1 MARIRRPRGKNQQ
14 VKIGTP
20 DPDVTGAAGVEAF
33 RQLDRKLPVTATL
46 DAQIGPVKERDRGL
60 TAGEFLT
67 SAGCTQLT
75 GGRFLVSLDR
85 RRADVAGQL
94 LEVAPTPASTTAR
107 KLAQRFGPTQLT
119 GIEVAFG
126 QVNARVLELVHPV
139 PEHLRN
145 PVPGGQRV
153 RVGLAQDLHTD
164 LEDLP
169 VQLFGRLVAA
179 LLPEHP
185 RDRDPGGQ
193 RVRVVTA

>member
-20 DPDVTGAAGVEAF
+20 DPDVTGVAGVEAF
-33 RQLDRKLPVTATL
+33 RQLDRKLSITATL
-46 DAQIGPVKERDRGL
+46 DAQIGSIKERDRGL

-67 SAGCTQLT
+67 SVGCTQLA
-75 GGRFLVSLDR
+75 GRRFLVSLDR

-126 QVNARVLELVHPV
+126 QVNARVLGWCT
-139 PEHLRN
+139 RC
-145 PVPGGQRV
+145 G
-153 RVGLAQDLHTD
+153 
-164 LEDLP
+164 
-169 VQLFGRLVAA
+169 AA
-179 LLPEHP
+179 PC
-185 RDRDPGGQ
+185 
-193 RVRVVTA
+193 